1 METSQ
6 KPKRKRIGSRLLAF
20 IVPGAMVLMLSCL
33 LPGCGSDSKP
43 VDSVSGKSEKAPV
56 SAATGKPSSV
66 PLLIEKEMAPGGGG
80 KVGQAK
86 KVPDAWLRER
96 ALAPDEEIIPGMTRK
111 EIEAR
116 IEASRKE
123 APPNMEIIP
132 GMTKKEIEA
141 RIEASRKEVPP
152 NMEVFPGMTKKEIE
166 ARIMAERGAE
176 RGRDA
181 RTKEV
186 VPGVTLDELNAKRG
200 REVAPTMQEMF
211 PPSGGK

>member
-1 METSQ
+1 MRGLIKMLTLPKNLGLMETSQ

-123 APPNMEIIP
+123 
-132 GMTKKEIEA
+132 
-141 RIEASRKEVPP
+141 VPP